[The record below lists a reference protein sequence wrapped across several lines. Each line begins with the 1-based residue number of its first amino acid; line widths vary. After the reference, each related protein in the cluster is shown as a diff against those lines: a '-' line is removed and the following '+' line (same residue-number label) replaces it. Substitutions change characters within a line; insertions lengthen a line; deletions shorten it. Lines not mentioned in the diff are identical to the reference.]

1 MGTKINRGRGKLYRD
16 NSQQFVADIKYQV
29 SEDLDVE
36 PVRWGGEF
44 SLTEYIKVGDD
55 DRYIIELEDG
65 RKGKCFVKKRV
76 NRAVSGVPPRYIYHF
91 KGLDSLEQGRSPS

>member
-1 MGTKINRGRGKLYRD
+1 MGTQINRGRGKLYED
-16 NSQQFVADIKYQV
+16 SGEQFVVDIKYQV
-29 SEDLDVE
+29 SEELASE
-36 PVRWGGEF
+36 PVRWWGEF
-44 SLTEYIKVGDD
+44 SLTEYIKVADD

-91 KGLDSLEQGRSPS
+91 KGLDSLE